1 MSDKISGPDRGPN
14 RREALTATVGLAVAA
29 GLANV
34 PLLGAAATRA
44 ARAKHF
50 IFAGD
55 TLGYNAG
62 PSPVFA
68 KIAASIA
75 AAEAEALFVLIAGDH
90 VWDAPGKPAEM
101 ASRWQAWHAAAA
113 PLGAMEVLHLT
124 GNHTVYDEE
133 SAALYRAQFP
143 HLPNNGPADGV
154 GLSWWKRWDDVL
166 LVGVNTAFNP
176 LGKVCRVEHEWLDG
190 VLREHRDARWKLV
203 SGHHPVHPVNGF
215 EHYNWRI
222 WHADAQAFWKVL
234 VAHRV
239 DAYLCAHVIAF
250 DAQVHDGI
258 PQRQQWLRQQQR
270 RVDRTAGQQA
280 GGGVRRG
287 SERGANGVVRPDAF
301 AGADGCADPSAP
313 RPGPGRRPVAA
324 RRPCGLVEHAAQRV
338 QRHGSAPLARGV
350 VDRPRLRDAVRAR
363 LPRPAGCVQE

>member
-1 MSDKISGPDRGPN
+1 
-14 RREALTATVGLAVAA
+14 LTATVGLAVAA

-34 PLLGAAATRA
+34 PLLAGAAMQA
-44 ARAKHF
+44 ARARHF

-55 TLGYNAG
+55 TLEYNAG
-62 PSPVFA
+62 PSPAFA

-75 AAEAEALFVLIAGDH
+75 AAEPEPLFVLIAGDH

-101 ASRWQAWHAAAA
+101 ASRWQAWHEAAA
-113 PLGAMEVLHLT
+113 PLGGMEVLHLT

-203 SGHHPVHPVNGF
+203 SGHHPMHPVNGF

-222 WHADAQAFWKVL
+222 WHTDGQAFWKVL

-250 DAQVHDGI
+250 DAQVHDGV
-258 PQRQQWLRQQQR
+258 PQLCS
-270 RVDRTAGQQA
+270 A
-280 GGGVRRG
+280 GGGFPVKWGNAEYDHYARAAAGGRAALRGDRPGRQRARARGLAAFAASGERVGRHRR
-287 SERGANGVVRPDAF
+287 SWRGAAEGI
-301 AGADGCADPSAP
+301 
-313 RPGPGRRPVAA
+313 
-324 RRPCGLVEHAAQRV
+324 
-338 QRHGSAPLARGV
+338 
-350 VDRPRLRDAVRAR
+350 
-363 LPRPAGCVQE
+363 